1 MKLRST
7 ILSYFRWYK
16 SKFNPHEQEVGLGG
30 RIASMSSCD
39 EEFYIIY
46 GGSGFN
52 KESNEIFSVKIE
64 ELIDNNN
71 LIQI

>member
-1 MKLRST
+1 LKLRST

-16 SKFNPHEQEVGLGG
+16 SKFNPPEQEVGLGG